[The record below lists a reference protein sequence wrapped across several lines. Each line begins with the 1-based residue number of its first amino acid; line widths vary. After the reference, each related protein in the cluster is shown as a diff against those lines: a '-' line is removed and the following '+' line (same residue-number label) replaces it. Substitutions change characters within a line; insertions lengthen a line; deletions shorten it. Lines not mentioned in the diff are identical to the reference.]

1 MTAEELLL
9 IESANMKIATRGRAK
24 SGKPDHESEEDLIAS
39 ANARISNRVSQAK
52 TNKTRGDGRPEGDA
66 AVEAVNARVS
76 ARARAKAPKEHM
88 SMMLEEEEV
97 YVNQEEEMI
106 VALKLE
112 EDEDTDMSFSF

>member
-9 IESANMKIATRGRAK
+9 IESANMKIASRGRAK

-66 AVEAVNARVS
+66 VVEAVNARVS
-76 ARARAKAPKEHM
+76 ARARAKAPKEPM
-88 SMMLEEEEV
+88 SMMLEEEV
-97 YVNQEEEMI
+97 YINQEEEVVI
-106 VALKLE
+106 ASVL
-112 EDEDTDMSFSF
+112 EDEDADMSFSF